1 MLRKTRTKQAKAP
14 WLITACFSKLCGTKK
29 DKILHKSKIMIDKE
43 LDLQR
48 FIEQKRMVTAGVL
61 SLLTKHQSIVLQ
73 KLTRL
78 ILANKGQTLEGYST
92 PPQKDSSSDDYEKSN
107 EYHSKKDRVDKDVL
121 RKAAARIVNGQTR
134 TDKRIIKLYEIDDIA
149 EGYKPQPPEDEII

>member
-1 MLRKTRTKQAKAP
+1 M
-14 WLITACFSKLCGTKK
+14 
-29 DKILHKSKIMIDKE
+29 
-43 LDLQR
+43 
-48 FIEQKRMVTAGVL
+48 
-61 SLLTKHQSIVLQ
+61 
-73 KLTRL
+73 

-107 EYHSKKDRVDKDVL
+107 EYHSNKDRVDKDVL
-121 RKAAARIVNGQTR
+121 RKAAARIVNGNTR